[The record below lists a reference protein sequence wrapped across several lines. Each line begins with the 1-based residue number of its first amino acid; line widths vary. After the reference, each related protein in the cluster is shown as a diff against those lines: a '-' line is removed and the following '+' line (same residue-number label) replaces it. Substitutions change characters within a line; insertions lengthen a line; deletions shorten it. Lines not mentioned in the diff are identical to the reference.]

1 VKRNLADIGLA
12 IASGLLTALAFPKFN
27 LPFLA
32 WISLIPLLDIV
43 FRSSPKKSF
52 WLGLLAGLSFYGLLL
67 YWIPAVPAHYG
78 GLSGAFSLL
87 VDAVL
92 VLCLALFWA
101 LACLIMSKVNGRWP
115 LLGFIL
121 APFIWVAQEYG
132 LTYILSGFPWGILG
146 YSQQANLWLIQVS
159 TLTGVYGVSWIL
171 VFFQSSFVY
180 SLRRKTRIPFA
191 VGLAVLIVVHIAGLI
206 SLGRPQPS
214 HDSFQAAVIQGN
226 VSPDI
231 RWEQAPESFI
241 RGLFEKHYDLTRR
254 AAKEGAQLIVWPE
267 LSVPLCFSCSD
278 PLEDQFKK
286 RLLYYVRQ
294 TGRTLLVGTIER
306 SVQEDKTEYYNAA
319 LCLQPSLTITE
330 YHKMHLVPFGEYTPY
345 PGLFGFVQRL
355 TQAVGEFTPGDS
367 PILHYFGSLSFGSPI
382 CYEIIFPELV
392 RRFVKNGANFLVT
405 ITNDGWYGPT
415 SAPYQHFAIAVF
427 RSVENRRFLLRA
439 ATTGI
444 SGIIDPWG
452 RIVQKSKFMTET
464 FLAARVTP
472 RRDLTFYARHGDLFS
487 LASLTLTLVAFILS
501 IFFGRHAQ
509 QRKRTY
515 RKIY

>member
-1 VKRNLADIGLA
+1 MKRNLADIGLA
-12 IASGLLTALAFPKFN
+12 IGSGLLTALAFPKFN
-27 LPFLA
+27 LSFLA
-32 WISLIPLLDIV
+32 WISLIPLLNVI
-43 FRSSPKKSF
+43 FRSSPTRSF

-78 GLSGAFSLL
+78 GLSAGFSLL
-87 VDAVL
+87 VDIVL
-92 VLCLALFWA
+92 VLFLALFWA
-101 LACLIMSKVNGRWP
+101 VACLIMSKVNGQWP

-132 LTYILSGFPWGILG
+132 LTYVLTGFPWGILG
-146 YSQQANLWLIQVS
+146 YSQQANLWLIQVA
-159 TLTGVYGVSWIL
+159 TLTGVYGVSWVL

-180 SLRRKTRIPFA
+180 SLRHKKRIPFA
-191 VGLAVLIVVHIAGLI
+191 VGLAVLVACHVAGLI
-206 SLGRPQPS
+206 SLGRPQPAP
-214 HDSFQAAVIQGN
+214 DSFQAAVIQGN
-226 VSPDI
+226 VSSDI
-231 RWEQAPESFI
+231 RWDQVPLSFI
-241 RGLFEKHYDLTRR
+241 QGLFEKHYDLTRR

-278 PLEDQFKK
+278 PLDNQFKK

-294 TGRTLLVGTIER
+294 TGRTLLLGTSES
-306 SVQEDKTEYYNAA
+306 SVQDEKTEYYNAA
-319 LCLQPSLTITE
+319 LGLQPSLAITE

-345 PGLFGFVQRL
+345 PGLFGFIKRM
-355 TQAVGEFTPGDS
+355 THAIGELTPGDTTT
-367 PILHYFGSLSFGSPI
+367 LHNFGPLSFGSPI
-382 CYEIIFPELV
+382 CYEIIFPDLV

-439 ATTGI
+439 ATTGV

-452 RIVQKSKFMTET
+452 RVVQKSKIMTET
-464 FLAARVTP
+464 FLTGRVTP
-472 RRDLTFYARHGDLFS
+472 GRDLTFYARHGDLFS
-487 LASLTLTLVAFILS
+487 LTSLTLTLLAFILS
-501 IFFGRHAQ
+501 IFFGRHVR